1 MRLTDASIKALPVP
15 QKGQRTYIDSALP
28 NFGLRVSQGGIKS
41 FVVVMGRTRQRLTI
55 GRYPLISL
63 QAARGRAKELLAE
76 RVLGKHRVPT
86 LRFEEAITLF
96 LETYFP
102 INYPKPSY
110 KKEVGR
116 QLNRYFL
123 PALRHERLDC
133 IQPHMIARIID
144 RMYRSPGEAR
154 HAFGTIRLFFNWA
167 ARRGYVQRSPCE
179 HLRAPGKPGV
189 RDRVLSALEVR
200 KVINQARTEDTMF
213 NNIVQLLLLTGQRRG
228 EIAAL
233 EAEWIDFANRTITLP
248 ATLTK
253 NKRQHRF
260 PFGSIAEEI
269 LRNAVER
276 RKAVFAALDI
286 QPKRIGCLFPARGTR
301 TPFAGWS
308 KCKPAFDR
316 ACALDHWVLHD
327 LRRTCATNLAALGT
341 PIQVTEKL
349 LNHVSGATGG
359 IVAIY
364 QRHAYFDEMRDAMER
379 WEAYLAV
386 LVGLTGL
393 DVLRPY
399 VLRGSLCVA
408 A

>member
-1 MRLTDASIKALPVP
+1 MRLTDLTVKTLAPPA
-15 QKGQRTYIDSALP
+15 KGQVTYIDDTLTG
-28 NFGLRVSQGGIKS
+28 FGVRVSQGGVKS
-41 FVVVMGRTRQRLTI
+41 FVLVQGRSRRRITI
-55 GRYPLISL
+55 GRYPAISL
-63 QAARGRAKELLAE
+63 QDARARAKELLAE
-76 RVLGKHRVPT
+76 RILGKSDLPP
-86 LRFEEAITLF
+86 LRFEEAVELF

-102 INYPKPSY
+102 IDYPKPSY

-116 QLNRYFL
+116 QLRRYFL
-123 PALRHERLDC
+123 APLRYEKLDT
-133 IQPHMIARIID
+133 IQPQMIARIID
-144 RMYRSPGEAR
+144 RMHRTPGEAR

-167 ARRGYVQRSPCE
+167 ARRGYVSRSPCE

-189 RDRVLSALEVR
+189 RDRVLSAPEVR
-200 KVINQARTEDTMF
+200 EVVEHARSEDSMF
-213 NNIVQLLLLTGQRRG
+213 NSIVQLLLLTGQRRG

-233 EAEWIDFANRTITLP
+233 EAEWIDFENRTITLP
-248 ATLTK
+248 ASLTK

-260 PFGSIAEEI
+260 PFGSIADSI

-276 RKAVFAALDI
+276 RRAVFAELDI

-308 KCKPAFDR
+308 KCKPQFDR
-316 ACALDHWVLHD
+316 SCPLDHWVLHD

-364 QRHAYFDEMRDAMER
+364 QRHAYFDEMREAVER
-379 WEAYLAV
+379 WEQYLAI
-386 LVGLTGL
+386 LIGMTR
-393 DVLRPY
+393 LRLLHPY
-399 VLRGSLCVA
+399 IFNTTLRIA